1 MQYFRSQSSL
11 VSCHLIFDSTRKHLQ
26 SGNMAGAIAVLS
38 QDAIESVWLEQDVA
52 LVVLKS
58 LLNVE

>member
-1 MQYFRSQSSL
+1 
-11 VSCHLIFDSTRKHLQ
+11 LQ